1 MARKYIEKN
10 YERPF
15 FDKLLRNFLSITLP
29 NVRYFKVASFFVKI
43 GKPFSFLFP
52 KKIKNMIGLM
62 PTSFPKKLLK
72 NQEIYRAKGKK
83 IARVALL
90 TGCVQKEISPQINE
104 STIRLLNRHGVEVVV
119 MKKILVTRKLLK
131 DCEDKAIKTFEAKL
145 NTNDE
150 LYSQSK
156 LIELSQGCD
165 AVLTS
170 LTDKMDEETIN
181 KLPETVKVISN
192 FAVGFGNIDLEAAK
206 KRGIAVTNTP
216 EVLSD
221 ATAEIGILLI
231 LGACR
236 RAAEG
241 IEAAKE
247 SNWKWSADYLI
258 GKQLTGSRL
267 GILGMGRIGQK
278 IAKIAKSLGMIIHYH
293 NRSKLS
299 DDKEQGAIY
308 HDSLKSL
315 FSVSDVLSICCPA
328 TKETVN
334 LINKETVEYFPKGA
348 VITNVARGDIVD
360 DDALIDALNRRKIYA
375 AGLDVYKGEPNLNPG
390 YLKIKTAFILPHL
403 GSATKDTRTAMAN
416 LAIDNIDEFFNTG
429 NCKNKV
435 N

>member
-1 MARKYIEKN
+1 
-10 YERPF
+10 
-15 FDKLLRNFLSITLP
+15 
-29 NVRYFKVASFFVKI
+29 
-43 GKPFSFLFP
+43 
-52 KKIKNMIGLM
+52 
-62 PTSFPKKLLK
+62 
-72 NQEIYRAKGKK
+72 
-83 IARVALL
+83 
-90 TGCVQKEISPQINE
+90 
-104 STIRLLNRHGVEVVV
+104 
-119 MKKILVTRKLLK
+119 MKKILITRKLLK
-131 DCEDKAIKTFEAKL
+131 ASEEKAAELFETKF
-145 NTNDE
+145 NSNDE

-170 LTDKMDEETIN
+170 LTDKMDADTIN
-181 KLPETVKVISN
+181 KLPDTVKVVSN

-206 KRGIAVTNTP
+206 KRGMAVTNTP
-216 EVLSD
+216 EVLTD

-236 RAAEG
+236 RVSEG
-241 IEAAKE
+241 IEAARE
-247 SNWKWSADYLI
+247 SSWKWSADYLI

-299 DDKEQGAIY
+299 EDKEQGAIY

-334 LINKETVEYFPKGA
+334 LINKETVEYFPTGA

-360 DDALIDALNRRKIYA
+360 DEALIDALHRRKIYA

-390 YLKIKTAFILPHL
+390 YQKIKSVFILPHL
-403 GSATKDTRTAMAN
+403 GSATKHTRTAMAN
-416 LAIDNIDEFFNTG
+416 LAIDNIDEFFKTG
-429 NCKNKV
+429 KCANKV

>member
-1 MARKYIEKN
+1 
-10 YERPF
+10 
-15 FDKLLRNFLSITLP
+15 
-29 NVRYFKVASFFVKI
+29 
-43 GKPFSFLFP
+43 
-52 KKIKNMIGLM
+52 
-62 PTSFPKKLLK
+62 
-72 NQEIYRAKGKK
+72 
-83 IARVALL
+83 
-90 TGCVQKEISPQINE
+90 
-104 STIRLLNRHGVEVVV
+104 
-119 MKKILVTRKLLK
+119 MKKILVTRKLIRESEEKALK
-131 DCEDKAIKTFEAKL
+131 MFNTKL

-150 LYSQSK
+150 LYSQSRVV
-156 LIELSQGCD
+156 EMSEGCD
-165 AVLTS
+165 AILTS
-170 LTDKMDEETIN
+170 LTEKMDEETIN
-181 KLPETVKVISN
+181 KLPDSIKVISN

-236 RAAEG
+236 RASEG
-241 IEAAKE
+241 IDSAKE
-247 SNWKWSADYLI
+247 GGWKWSADYLI

-278 IAKIAKSLGMIIHYH
+278 IAKIAKSLGMVIHYH

-299 DDKEQGAIY
+299 DEKEQGAIY

-328 TKETVN
+328 TKETEN